1 MEFEKYTER
10 SKGFV
15 QSAQGLALRSGHQ
28 RLTPEHLLK
37 ILLDDK
43 EGLSAN
49 LIRAAGGDPQAVSK
63 AVETELGRQP
73 RVEGGGAG
81 QVYLTP
87 EIARVFEQAEL
98 IALSMA
104 KETPAGKA
112 LAAGGVTPQK
122 LNAAIEDLRKG
133 RKADSPSA
141 EEGYDALKRYAR
153 DLTAVAR
160 EGKLDPV
167 IGRDEEIR
175 RTMQVLS
182 RRTKNNPVLIGEP
195 GVGKTAIA
203 EGLALRIVN
212 GDVPAVLANKRI
224 IALDMGALIAGAK
237 FRGEFEDRL
246 KAVIKEVT
254 DSDGEIILFI
264 DELHTVVGAGKAEG
278 AMDAGNLLKPA
289 LARGE

>member
-1 MEFEKYTER
+1 MEIEKYTER
-10 SKGFV
+10 SKGFI

-37 ILLDDK
+37 ILLEDK
-43 EGLSAN
+43 EGLCAN
-49 LIRAAGGDPQAVSK
+49 LIRAAGGDPQPVLS
-63 AVETELGRQP
+63 AVETELSRQP
-73 RVEGGGAG
+73 RVEGSGAG
-81 QVYLTP
+81 QVYMSP
-87 EIARVFEQAEL
+87 EIARVFDQAEQ
-98 IALSMA
+98 IAQKASDSFVTVERLLLALALA

-112 LAAGGVTPQK
+112 LAGGGVTPQK

-195 GVGKTAIA
+195 GVGKTAIV

-212 GDVPAVLANKRI
+212 G
-224 IALDMGALIAGAK
+224 AK
-237 FRGEFEDRL
+237 IQR
-246 KAVIKEVT
+246 
-254 DSDGEIILFI
+254 
-264 DELHTVVGAGKAEG
+264 
-278 AMDAGNLLKPA
+278 
-289 LARGE
+289 